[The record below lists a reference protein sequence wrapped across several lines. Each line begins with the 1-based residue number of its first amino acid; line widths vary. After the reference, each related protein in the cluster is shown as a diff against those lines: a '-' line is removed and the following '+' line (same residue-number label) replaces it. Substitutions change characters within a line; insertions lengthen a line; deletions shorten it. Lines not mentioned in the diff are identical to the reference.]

1 MITSGQSSSP
11 LTCPGCGLGCD
22 DLSWEMIEGTPRVN
36 SHGCPIADDY
46 FKPPAAAV
54 APHLVRG
61 QAVELG
67 HALKAAT
74 EILASARM
82 PVFIGPG
89 GDIAAMQS
97 LLALA
102 DQLGGVVDSR
112 SRIVPINMQVMQDSG
127 LIASTFSE
135 VYNRA
140 DLVLLVG
147 GNPVP
152 NWPRLLPRL
161 MNNPQ
166 SMFRQAKPRVIHLGT
181 AIEPS
186 QLPAGLDYQSIAC
199 SPAEILGTVAALTT
213 QFREDWRAAAPF
225 LAAIASVGETISAA
239 DYPVVIW
246 DASNLCPTPAESVLA
261 IDLVGEMIRF
271 LSQKQRIVGMPLGG
285 SDNAG
290 GMASVMTWQTGFPN
304 RLFYS
309 PQGPETSRY
318 RDQGLQLVAQHD
330 AAVLVW
336 VSTILPYPPPEF
348 AGKTIAIVA
357 DDFPED
363 ESAKAEVV
371 LRVGRLGIDHSGEF
385 GRSDSVVMVPV
396 PAAYPRERP
405 RCDSVLD
412 ELLAGIKN
420 LKGVRP

>member
-22 DLSWEMIEGTPRVN
+22 DLSWEMIEGAPRVVT
-36 SHGCPIADDY
+36 HGCPIADDY
-46 FKPPAAAV
+46 FKPPSAIV
-54 APHLVRG
+54 APHLVQG

-67 HALKAAT
+67 PALKAAT
-74 EILASARM
+74 ELLASARM

-89 GDIAAMQS
+89 GDVAAIQS

-102 DQLGGVVDSR
+102 DHLGGVVDSR
-112 SRIVPINMQVMQDSG
+112 SRIVPVNMQVMQDSG
-127 LIASTFSE
+127 WIASTFSE

-161 MNNPQ
+161 VNNPQ
-166 SMFRQAKPRVIHLGT
+166 SMFRQSRPRVLHLGT
-181 AIEPS
+181 AIEPHE
-186 QLPAGLDYQSIAC
+186 LPAGLDYRSIAC
-199 SPAEILGTVAALTT
+199 RPAEILGTVAAVLA
-213 QFREDWRAAAPF
+213 QCRQDWRAAAPF
-225 LAAIASVGETISAA
+225 LPAVKGLVEEIRAAH
-239 DYPVVIW
+239 YPVVIW
-246 DASNLCPTPAESVLA
+246 DASNLCPTATESALT

-271 LSQKQRIVGMPLGG
+271 LSPQQRIVGLPLGG

-290 GMASVMTWQTGFPN
+290 GMGSVMTWQTGFPN

-309 PQGPETSRY
+309 PRGPESSRY
-318 RDQGLQLVAQHD
+318 RDQGLQRLAQND
-330 AAVLVW
+330 ADLLVW
-336 VSTILPYPPPEF
+336 ISAILPYPPPEF

-357 DDFPED
+357 DDFPE
-363 ESAKAEVV
+363 EASAEAEIV
-371 LRVGRLGIDHSGEF
+371 LRAGRLGLDHSGEF

-396 PAAYPRERP
+396 PAAYPRSP
-405 RCDSVLD
+405 T
-412 ELLAGIKN
+412 AGRF
-420 LKGVRP
+420 VARRAFDWS